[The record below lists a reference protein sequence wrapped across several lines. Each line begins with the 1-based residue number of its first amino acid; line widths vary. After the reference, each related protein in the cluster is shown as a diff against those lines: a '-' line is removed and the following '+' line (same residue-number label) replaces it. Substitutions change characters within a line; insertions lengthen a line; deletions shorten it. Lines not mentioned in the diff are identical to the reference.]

1 MPRVKDLI
9 TAAKQGNLDVVDK
22 LLSEHPELSDA
33 KDEDGVSAILLAL
46 YHGHPDVARRLARD
60 RNDFTIFEAT
70 VLGKLDRLKE
80 IVEAIPES
88 VNAVSPDGFTALGF
102 AAYFGQ
108 LDSATFL
115 LAKGAN
121 PNIASKN
128 GLKVSPL
135 HSALAGGQS
144 AIALMLING
153 GSDLNLKN
161 AEGWTPLHYAA
172 DVGDAE
178 IASLLVDMGAD
189 HTVKNN
195 EGRTAAEL
203 AVDVGHDHVADAIFE
218 AVALD

>member
-1 MPRVKDLI
+1 MPRLKDLI
-9 TAAKQGNLDVVDK
+9 IAAKQGDLEAIDK
-22 LLSEHPELSDA
+22 LLSDHPELADA

-60 RNDFTIFEAT
+60 RTDFSIFEAT
-70 VLGKLDRLKE
+70 VLGKLERLRE
-80 IVEAIPES
+80 IIEAIPES
-88 VNAVSPDGFTALGF
+88 VNAVSSDGFTALGF

-108 LDSATFL
+108 LDSATLL

-121 PNIASKN
+121 PNI
-128 GLKVSPL
+128 VSRNALGVAPL

-153 GSDLNLKN
+153 GADVNLKN
-161 AEGWTPLHYAA
+161 SEGWTPLHYTA

-178 IASLLVDMGAD
+178 IAALLVEMGAD
-189 HTVKNN
+189 YSLKNKDN
-195 EGRTAAEL
+195 RTAAEL